1 MSKLIF
7 QGHGSYKIV
16 TNNDYVIYVDPFIPS
31 DYSEVADLI
40 LVTHE
45 HQDHNQVDLVNQNL
59 DTVIIRAKDMNI
71 NGEAY
76 LKKYIEGIEIE
87 AVEAYN
93 KNHKKEECVGYILRF
108 DNLTI
113 YCSGDT
119 SLTNDMQTKIPT
131 YNVDY
136 CLLPIDGI
144 YNMDPKEAS
153 ICADYIKAKHTIP
166 IHMKPYDKFNMECAL
181 KFEHPSRLIVEPD
194 KEIIL

>member
-7 QGHGSYKIV
+7 QGHGSYKFI
-16 TNNDYVIYVDPFIPS
+16 TNNNQIIYVDPFIDS
-31 DYSEVADLI
+31 DYSEPADLI

-45 HQDHNQVDLVNQNL
+45 HQDHNRVELVTKKE
-59 DTVIIRAKDMNI
+59 DTVILRSKDMNI
-71 NGEAY
+71 NGEY
-76 LKKYIEGIEIE
+76 LIKNINDIEVE

-108 DNLTI
+108 DGLVI

-119 SLTNDMQTKIPT
+119 SLTNDMQNKIST

-136 CLLPIDGI
+136 ALLPIDGI
-144 YNMDPKEAS
+144 YNKDSKEAS

-166 IHMKPYDKFNMECAL
+166 IHMKPYEKFVMEKAL
-181 KFEHPSRLIVEPD
+181 AFNHPSRLIVEPD